1 MIATPAPAAIVDI
14 AADTEAETETVPTVA
29 SEIGLDTGAADAAP
43 AADGHDA
50 AAPALGDAS
59 EDVDAPATATA
70 TATDGIDAQTVDF
83 SAVVASTTAPAQ
95 TVAMVAPP
103 ARPLAVGTHAPQ
115 GPGLCGAFF
124 ALVLVL
130 GLILGLAWL
139 LKRLPGSGFR
149 QADGLKVVASIALG
163 GKERAAVVQVG
174 GEQLLLG
181 IAAGGVRTLHVLP
194 EPLPEAPPV
203 QLPSLKTLP
212 DFKTLLAQRLRKDT

>member
-1 MIATPAPAAIVDI
+1 MNATPAPAAIVDI
-14 AADTEAETETVPTVA
+14 AADTEAETETAPTVA
-29 SEIGLDTGAADAAP
+29 SEIGLDTGTADAAP
-43 AADGHDA
+43 AADGQNA
-50 AAPALGDAS
+50 AAPAHGDAS
-59 EDVDAPATATA
+59 DTADAAVPATS
-70 TATDGIDAQTVDF
+70 GIDAQTVDF

-115 GPGLCGAFF
+115 GPGLGGAFF

-181 IAAGGVRTLHVLP
+181 IGAGGVRTLHVLP

>member
-1 MIATPAPAAIVDI
+1 
-14 AADTEAETETVPTVA
+14 
-29 SEIGLDTGAADAAP
+29 
-43 AADGHDA
+43 
-50 AAPALGDAS
+50 
-59 EDVDAPATATA
+59 
-70 TATDGIDAQTVDF
+70 
-83 SAVVASTTAPAQ
+83 
-95 TVAMVAPP
+95 MVAPP

-115 GPGLCGAFF
+115 GPGLGGAFF

-181 IAAGGVRTLHVLP
+181 IGAGGVRTLHVLP
-194 EPLPEAPPV
+194 EHLPEAPPV

>member
-1 MIATPAPAAIVDI
+1 MTATPAPAAIVDI
-14 AADTEAETETVPTVA
+14 AADTDADTVPTVA

-43 AADGHDA
+43 ATDGPYA
-50 AAPALGDAS
+50 AAPAHGDAS
-59 EDVDAPATATA
+59 EDVDVPATA

-115 GPGLCGAFF
+115 GPGLGGAFL

-181 IAAGGVRTLHVLP
+181 IGAGGVRTLHVLP